1 MSMIES
7 RVRAQLAKQMVR
19 GSFAPLTGVMDK
31 SQLKTSSPTTD
42 QMRLLDKLK
51 ELLDMFE
58 GGKEAGLVHGQK
70 LEETNTFK
78 AVSTSYPNVQI
89 GDSDL
94 EIRKQTI
101 LRRMEDDTSSIRD
114 LYSDKI
120 IAELDQMCQMF
131 DEKRKADLEQ
141 LKAEL
146 LINVEHHP
154 ERKAQLLENFKTQA
168 YEIEKKNNEEK
179 QAANNQILAKFKRQ
193 IKGEMDQIRQKY
205 VQEMTEAKLDI
216 SDLPHELF
224 CDEALVTYIAFF
236 YLN

>member
-1 MSMIES
+1 MIES
-7 RVRAQLAKQMVR
+7 RVCAQLAKQMVR

-70 LEETNTFK
+70 IEETNAFT
-78 AVSTSYPNVQI
+78 AETTSYPNVQI

-146 LINVEHHP
+146 LINVQHHP
-154 ERKAQLLENFKTQA
+154 ERKAQLLEDFKTQA
-168 YEIEKKNNEEK
+168 HEIEKKNNDEK
-179 QAANNQILAKFKRQ
+179 QAANNQILAKFKRE
-193 IKGEMDQIRQKY
+193 IKGEMDQLREKY

-224 CDEALVTYIAFF
+224 CDEALVTYF
-236 YLN
+236 